1 MNKQILIKT
10 VWPRA
15 KKMAFWDQGHIE
27 YKTWRADFNNNTINV
42 IVSSVNFMRASDLID
57 LLGQNDF
64 IKIWTSLRHIKPLNS
79 IKRTILDGAWSS
91 MVVGDPTIKVN
102 PVIRTFHA
110 KKRHTLKTI
119 AESEGN
125 ESIYAIAKRMGRNYR
140 RVFDDVKD
148 FEKKNLIRLAENKK
162 QGKRYLTA
170 HLVT

>member
-10 VWPRA
+10 IWPRA
-15 KKMAFWDQGHIE
+15 KKMAFWDQGQLE
-27 YKTWRADFNNNTINV
+27 FKNWRADFKSNKANV

-57 LLGQNDF
+57 LIDQTNF
-64 IKIWTSLRHIKPLNS
+64 IKIWPSLREIKPLNP

-102 PVIRTFHA
+102 SSIKTFHA
-110 KKRHTLKTI
+110 KKRQTLKTI

-148 FEKKNLIRLAENKK
+148 FEKKNLIKLTENKK
-162 QGKRYLTA
+162 QGKRYLAA

>member
-27 YKTWRADFNNNTINV
+27 YKTWRADFNNNKINV

-64 IKIWTSLRHIKPLNS
+64 IKFWTSLRHIKPLNP

-102 PVIRTFHA
+102 PDIRTFHA

-119 AESEGN
+119 AQSEGN
-125 ESIYAIAKRMGRNYR
+125 ESIYALAKRMGRNYR

-148 FEKKNLIRLAENKK
+148 FENKKLIRLIENIK
-162 QGKRYLTA
+162 QGKRYLA
-170 HLVT
+170 PQLIH